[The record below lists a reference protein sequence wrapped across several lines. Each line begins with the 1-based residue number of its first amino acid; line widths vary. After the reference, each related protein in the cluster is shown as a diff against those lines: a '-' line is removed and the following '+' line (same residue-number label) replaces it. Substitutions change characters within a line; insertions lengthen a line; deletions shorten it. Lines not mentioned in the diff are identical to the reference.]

1 MKALDIYRN
10 ELGYN
15 FVSVF
20 INSERHILVVG
31 RLDDGAS
38 EEETCVTF
46 IQKESDK
53 ALQTVPDVGSVDGNA
68 RIQSR
73 MLSIFLKKQRYIYL

>member
-1 MKALDIYRN
+1 M
-10 ELGYN
+10 
-15 FVSVF
+15 F

-31 RLDDGAS
+31 RLGDGAN
-38 EEETCVTF
+38 EEETCVTL
-46 IQKESDK
+46 IQKELDK
-53 ALQTVPDVGSVDGNA
+53 ALHTVPDVGSFDGNA